1 MTRFTGRGASLAL
14 DRGLAGGLP
23 ELAHARVAWR
33 QGVRGGRLPG
43 ETHLLVALPRLL
55 ALFAALQ
62 EVALLAR
69 VRRLRLGLH
78 RVPGRVRLRL
88 LADRLC

>member
-1 MTRFTGRGASLAL
+1 
-14 DRGLAGGLP
+14 
-23 ELAHARVAWR
+23 
-33 QGVRGGRLPG
+33 
-43 ETHLLVALPRLL
+43 VALPRLL